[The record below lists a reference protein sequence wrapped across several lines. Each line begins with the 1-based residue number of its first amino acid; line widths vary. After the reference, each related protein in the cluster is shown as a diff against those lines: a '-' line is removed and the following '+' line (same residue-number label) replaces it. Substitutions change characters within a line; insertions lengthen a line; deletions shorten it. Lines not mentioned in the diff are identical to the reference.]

1 MKYFKSAFSIVFLAS
16 VSLTANASFFTT
28 LSGGQEYEWLE
39 VTATQGLS
47 RDTVETMLATDV
59 DLAGYEYA
67 SRSLVEELFLSYT
80 AFGVD
85 GYNGATD
92 IVLGVSDLINDLG
105 FTTFSSGNGVN
116 SSYTTADGVSV
127 NYDGYRALDGLYGS
141 SSECGGTT
149 QTCASHIELYYDAL
163 GVASMAW
170 LNEAE
175 GWNAAF
181 GNPSLLESG
190 GSYEHAGSY
199 LVRSS
204 GVSATPS
211 VVPVP
216 AAAWL
221 FGTALLGFFGVSK
234 RKTNA

>member
-1 MKYFKSAFSIVFLAS
+1 MNYFKSVFSILLLAS

-28 LSGGQEYEWLE
+28 FSGGQEYEWLE

-47 RDTVETMLATDV
+47 RDTVQSMLATDV

-80 AFGVD
+80 AFGVN

-105 FTTFSSGNGVN
+105 YTSFYSGTGVN
-116 SSYTTADGVSV
+116 TSYTADDGVTV
-127 NYDGYRALDGLYGS
+127 NYDGYRMLDGLYGS
-141 SSECGGTT
+141 SSECGGPDY
-149 QTCASHIELYYDAL
+149 TCAGRIELYNDAF
-163 GVASMAW
+163 GMASLAW
-170 LNEAE
+170 LSEEA

-181 GNPSLLESG
+181 GSPSLLQSG
-190 GSYEHAGSY
+190 LSYEHAGSF

-221 FGTALLGFFGVSK
+221 FGTALLGFFGMSK
-234 RKTNA
+234 RKANA